1 MLTLTEHLATS
12 IITDENLSD
21 DELRHEFHLMAI
33 RNQAAAELVRG
44 EISVDIYENIL
55 FECGV
60 DPISWLKVAEE
71 NINNDPNYA
80 IPY

>member
-21 DELRHEFHLMAI
+21 DELRHEFNLMAI

-44 EISVDIYENIL
+44 EINVDVYENIIH
-55 FECGV
+55 ECGV
-60 DPISWLKVAEE
+60 DPISWLKVVEE
-71 NINNDPNYA
+71 NINNDPHYA
-80 IPY
+80 ISY